1 MLYDNEKRK
10 HKDVTTS
17 KMLDHVGKRY
27 EYEDEKNKELK
38 QEYENELEH
47 REPFDDL
54 KRKIDR
60 QHTEIRELRKVIDQM
75 QNHRHD
81 PLTGNIMV
89 FRKEQEYSRR
99 I

>member
-1 MLYDNEKRK
+1 MLFDDEKRK
-10 HKDVTTS
+10 HKEVPTT
-17 KMLDHVGKRY
+17 KMLDHVSKRY
-27 EYEDEKNKELK
+27 KYEDKKNKELK

-47 REPFDDL
+47 REPFDDI

-60 QHTEIRELRKVIDQM
+60 QYTEIRKLRKIIEQL

-81 PLTGNIMV
+81 IITGNVTV
-89 FRKEQEYSRR
+89 FLKEQDYSRR

>member
-1 MLYDNEKRK
+1 MLFDDEKRK
-10 HKDVTTS
+10 HKDVATS

-81 PLTGNIMV
+81 PHTGNIMV
-89 FRKEQEYSRR
+89 FLKEQEYSRR